1 MSEQRGDLRPGD
13 VPTFVINLDRRP
25 DRLERVA
32 TRLDRAGIAFARHA
46 AVTPDGFR
54 GSGIRSANP
63 GLQPTELACVASHFE
78 IYRRVADEQIP
89 MALILEDDV
98 LPVANFGRRVRRA
111 LDRVP
116 ARASLVQLG
125 WVDLTPVRA
134 RPPRSLG
141 RSALANVAP
150 RANVLEPEPFRLGT
164 HAYCVTPAFARV
176 ALQTL
181 DPVFA
186 ALDEMLRQ
194 LTSEPTLAGSCFV
207 HRPSLALQDTSPSD
221 IRQFRPVSGY
231 RSWRRLLP

>member
-1 MSEQRGDLRPGD
+1 VSAVRGE
-13 VPTFVINLDRRP
+13 VPAFVINLDSRP

-32 TRLDRAGIAFARHA
+32 ARLGRAGIAFERQP
-46 AVTPDGFR
+46 AVTPDGVAA
-54 GSGIRSANP
+54 SGIRSANP
-63 GLQPTELACVASHFE
+63 VLQPTELACVASHFE
-78 IYRRVADEQIP
+78 IYRRVAEDEIP

-98 LPVANFGRRVRRA
+98 LPVANFGTRVRRA

-116 ARASLVQLG
+116 PQASLVQLG
-125 WVDLTPVRA
+125 WVDLTAVRA

-141 RSALANVAP
+141 RSAVANVVPGANVAE
-150 RANVLEPEPFRLGT
+150 AEPFRLGT

-176 ALQTL
+176 ALAAL

-194 LTSEPTLAGSCFV
+194 LTSEPTLAGACFV

-231 RSWRRLLP
+231 RGWRRLLP

>member
-1 MSEQRGDLRPGD
+1 MSTERGDTPCGD

-25 DRLERVA
+25 DRLGQVA
-32 TRLDRAGIAFARHA
+32 ARLDRAGMAFVRQP
-46 AVTPDGFR
+46 AVTPDLVAD
-54 GSGIRSANP
+54 SGIRSANP

-89 MALILEDDV
+89 LALILEDDV

-111 LDRVP
+111 LARVP
-116 ARASLVQLG
+116 TSASLVQLG
-125 WVDLTPVRA
+125 WVDLAPVRA

-141 RSALANVAP
+141 RSALATFVP
-150 RANVLEPEPFRLGT
+150 GANVLEAEPFRLGT
-164 HAYCVTPAFARV
+164 HAYCITPAFAEV
-176 ALQTL
+176 ALTTL
-181 DPVFA
+181 NPVFA

-207 HRPSLALQDTSPSD
+207 HRPSLALQDTSASD

-231 RSWRRLLP
+231 PSWRRLLP